1 MTVKRN
7 GEWTMNCSYGEYKNM
22 SLNNK
27 IKIWTVLVCILLGIA
42 YLSSSK
48 MAVQAASILTGT
60 SGVTEGGFMV
70 HWTKDSRA
78 VEYYLAADEDRDT
91 AVSKARAHSI
101 VVPASDNSYTFSG
114 LKKGTKYYVALAYS
128 YTDSGTAKTSDPVT
142 LICKTAIGKITG
154 LTQTRWYVNTKKVYV
169 TWDAQTAASYEYVF
183 MDQRG
188 KTISTGKCLTNTFTY
203 RISNKKCYSFK
214 VKAYATINGRKHDSG
229 YSNTIYLLAQPMIK
243 SLKFGSAFDISIS
256 DGKLTVSWD
265 KVKAAT
271 NYNIY
276 VSKKRDSGYEKVGSV
291 SRSKTKA
298 VIRKFRK
305 KKFNKKGTYYI
316 YIEAVKKKSGASSS
330 SGVNYVWKYA
340 NGKVSET
347 YFHGKFK

>member
-1 MTVKRN
+1 
-7 GEWTMNCSYGEYKNM
+7 MNCSYGEYNNM
-22 SLNNK
+22 SLNKNINK
-27 IKIWTVLVCILLGIA
+27 LNLIVWVLLCIA
-42 YLSSSK
+42 YFGSSK
-48 MAVQAASILTGT
+48 MHVQAASILTGT
-60 SGVTEGGFMV
+60 SGVTENGFMV
-70 HWTKDSRA
+70 HWTKDIRA
-78 VEYYLAADEDRDT
+78 VEYYLAVDENRDT

-101 VVPASDNSYTFSG
+101 TVPASDNSYTFSG

-128 YTDSGTAKTSDPVT
+128 YTDLGTAKASDPVT

-154 LTQTRWYVNTKKVYV
+154 LTQSRWYVNKKKVYV

-188 KTISTGKCLTNTFTY
+188 NTISTGKCFTNTFTY

-214 VKAYATINGRKHDSG
+214 VKAYATINGKKHDSG
-229 YSNTIYLLAQPMIK
+229 YSDTIYLLAQPLIK
-243 SLKFGSAFDISIS
+243 SLKYGSAFDLSIS

-276 VSKKRDSGYEKVGSV
+276 VSRKRDSGYEKVGNV
-291 SRSKTKA
+291 SKSKTKA
-298 VIRKFRK
+298 VIKKFRN

-316 YIEAVKKKSGASSS
+316 YIEAIKKKSGS
-330 SGVNYVWKYA
+330 SGSSGLNYVWKYA
-340 NGKVSET
+340 NGKVTEN
-347 YFHGKFK
+347 YYHGRK